1 MINLNKTTCIIKKEI
16 TAYKMLIFITVSGQE
31 SNSEYTKKVLEEAIQ
46 KWLRRAKERLDA
58 AKKKEDKQRIE
69 QEEENE

>member
-1 MINLNKTTCIIKKEI
+1 
-16 TAYKMLIFITVSGQE
+16 MLIFITVSGQE

-58 AKKKEDKQRIE
+58 EKKEDKQRIE